1 MLLARLRRPLFGLFR
16 RLFRCLRTQRGIATT
31 FDAVTVDTTTWQQV
45 TTWALPGIPSRTRVS
60 DDGTLVGTTAFV
72 TGHSYATVGF
82 STQTEIHRV
91 DGTSL
96 GNIEDWLVVVDGAPL
111 TAVDRNLWG
120 VTFVD
125 DDTFYATAASQSAGK
140 TWLVRGSIGDR
151 TMIAQR
157 EGAECPAVSPDRTHV
172 AYKKV
177 VDSRGAQ
184 TVWALAVLDLA
195 SGTETLLPAT
205 EGLDDQP
212 EWLDDDTLLY
222 GLPRTDE
229 PGTTDVWSVDV
240 AADSTPAV
248 LVPEG
253 APGYGELTVREFLH
267 FIVRVRGL
275 KADVAYRRIDETVH
289 RLQLEDV
296 LEQCIDTL
304 SKGLRRRVGLAQ
316 AILHDPPVLML
327 DEPTDGLDPNQK
339 HAVRQLI
346 DAMARERTILIS
358 THLLEEVH
366 ALCNRVV
373 ILARGTLLA
382 DATPA
387 ELEARSRY
395 HGAVSFSAPGS
406 GVSQEMLGR
415 LPQVASIEVDPLDGR
430 ITVFPKP
437 GMRILEP
444 VQTLLREQGLEV
456 SEIQLERGRLDE
468 VFRQITTADAA

>member
-1 MLLARLRRPLFGLFR
+1 MIETDQLT
-16 RLFRCLRTQRGIATT
+16 RCY
-31 FDAVTVDTTTWQQV
+31 
-45 TTWALPGIPSRTRVS
+45 
-60 DDGTLVGTTAFV
+60 
-72 TGHSYATVGF
+72 GH
-82 STQTEIHRV
+82 
-91 DGTSL
+91 
-96 GNIEDWLVVVDGAPL
+96 L
-111 TAVDRNLWG
+111 TAVDALSIRAEPGQVLGLLGPNG
-120 VTFVD
+120 
-125 DDTFYATAASQSAGK
+125 AGK
-140 TWLVRGSIGDR
+140 STAMR
-151 TMIAQR
+151 MIA
-157 EGAECPAVSPDRTHV
+157 GF
-172 AYKKV
+172 
-177 VDSRGAQ
+177 
-184 TVWALAVLDLA
+184 LAPT
-195 SGTETLLPAT
+195 SGTARVC
-205 EGLDDQP
+205 GHDV
-212 EWLDDDTLLY
+212 
-222 GLPRTDE
+222 RRE
-229 PGTTDVWSVDV
+229 PLKARRALGY
-240 AADSTPAV
+240 
-248 LVPEG
+248 LPEG